1 MRPTL
6 RRPDHGGSVRLVGVA
21 RMHPR
26 RRAGRWLAA
35 LGACVM
41 LGALTATPAGA
52 ADGMIDGAPLN
63 VYANDVGRLQAAFDG
78 AQSGEFY
85 TGALMPNDGGLSAAV
100 QPVGANNFTV
110 YGRAG
115 GLQFTPVMAPVRSG
129 DGSAGN
135 PWTLTTAFNAIL
147 ASTGG
152 LLLQVSEVVQYVN
165 GTGDVTVTY
174 TVTAGP
180 QGLSNVRLYES
191 ASILPAAGSYLAT
204 GFLDPGPP
212 RRVGGQ
218 ALRSGIGGSGGLV
231 EVSPWS
237 HYQEATASII
247 SNVISNVSLAATGF
261 NDTIAPTGA
270 SNGAGVGVQWDLGAL
285 GAGAQQTRTAVW
297 RFNRASALDL
307 VLPGGV
313 AQTTGQTARVTVT
326 ARNND
331 AGPAA
336 GLPVRYTITGVN
348 PGSGAVTTAADGT
361 AVISW
366 LGAKTGTDTLTAF
379 VDRDGNGAWDVN
391 TEPRQIVTVTF
402 APLPP
407 PVPGKS
413 VNLNVV
419 SGQVFVKL
427 PGSGRARQ
435 TTGPAKGFAP
445 LTGQQQIPVGSQV
458 DTKKG
463 RVALT
468 SAADTSGAKT
478 QTSDFY
484 QGIFQVKQALPKKKP
499 KKPTALTTDLVMKGQ
514 IARSQCAPLKGARA
528 AAESAKKKK
537 KGPKAVLGKL
547 WGNGKGKFRTNGKY
561 SAATVRGTIWLVE
574 DRCEGTF
581 TKVRRGTVQVR
592 DFKRKK
598 TVTVKAGHTYLARA
612 QRAASKAKRR

>member
-1 MRPTL
+1 M
-6 RRPDHGGSVRLVGVA
+6 
-21 RMHPR
+21 
-26 RRAGRWLAA
+26 
-35 LGACVM
+35 
-41 LGALTATPAGA
+41 
-52 ADGMIDGAPLN
+52 N

-110 YGRAG
+110 FGRAG

-135 PWTLTTAFNAIL
+135 PWRLTTAFNAQQ
-147 ASTGG
+147 SPPSGPV
-152 LLLQVSEVVQYVN
+152 LLQVSEVVQYVN

-174 TVTAGP
+174 TVGTPVGGP
-180 QGLSNVRLYES
+180 GLANVRLYES

-237 HYQEATASII
+237 HYQEATASVI
-247 SNVISNVSLAATGF
+247 SNVISNISLAATGF
-261 NDTIAPTGA
+261 NDTIVPTSA
-270 SNGAGVGVQWDLGAL
+270 SNGAGVGIQWDLGAL
-285 GAGAQQTRTAVW
+285 GAGAQQTRTAIW
-297 RFNRASALDL
+297 RFNHASALDL
-307 VLPGGV
+307 VLPSG
-313 AQTTGQTARVTVT
+313 AQTTGQAARVPVT

-331 AGPAA
+331 AGPDA
-336 GLPVRYTITGVN
+336 GRAVRYTITGVN
-348 PGSGAVTTAADGT
+348 PGAGAVTTGADGT

-379 VDRDGNGAWDVN
+379 VDRDGNGTWDVN
-391 TEPRQIVTVTF
+391 SEPRQIVNVTF

-413 VNLNVV
+413 VNLKVV
-419 SGQVFVKL
+419 SGEVFVKL

-435 TTGPAKGFAP
+435 ATGPAKGFVP

-468 SAADTSGAKT
+468 SAADTGGAKT
-478 QTSDFY
+478 QAADFY
-484 QGIFQVKQALPKKKP
+484 QGIFQVKQAVPKKKP
-499 KKPTALTTDLVMKGQ
+499 KKPVALTTDLVMKGQ
-514 IARSQCAPLKGARA
+514 ISRSQCAPLKGARA
-528 AAESAKKKK
+528 AATKKK

-547 WGNGKGKFRTNGKY
+547 WGSGKGKFRTNGKY
-561 SAATVRGTIWLVE
+561 SAATVRGTIWLVQDRCDGHADEGHPRDRQGPRLPAQE
-574 DRCEGTF
+574 DRHREGGPQLPGARPAGGKQGQALINPVTDGRP
-581 TKVRRGTVQVR
+581 TTLRAEPDRPVRSQVGAVDDRCSGRGSVS
-592 DFKRKK
+592 
-598 TVTVKAGHTYLARA
+598 A
-612 QRAASKAKRR
+612 